1 MGWNFRYVVRVCYSL
16 RATMFQN
23 LMTRSNR
30 ELELPVSNFSFTF
43 LNTVKLSIFI
53 LVELRSLNT
62 SVESGLNDLGR
73 LFFPP
78 NDDQKMT

>member
-1 MGWNFRYVVRVCYSL
+1 
-16 RATMFQN
+16 MFQN